1 MAVGAGHSHSS
12 PRGSLMRLLL
22 FAMLGGAVGSGARH
36 LVNVAAGR
44 MLGVAFPYGTLAV
57 NLVGCLLMGIL
68 IEALA
73 LKFQGSLELRTL
85 LATGFLG
92 GFTTFSAFSLDVMTL
107 VQRGETA
114 MAASY
119 IALSVGGSL
128 VAVALGL
135 YLTRM
140 LLS

>member
-1 MAVGAGHSHSS
+1 
-12 PRGSLMRLLL
+12 MRLLL